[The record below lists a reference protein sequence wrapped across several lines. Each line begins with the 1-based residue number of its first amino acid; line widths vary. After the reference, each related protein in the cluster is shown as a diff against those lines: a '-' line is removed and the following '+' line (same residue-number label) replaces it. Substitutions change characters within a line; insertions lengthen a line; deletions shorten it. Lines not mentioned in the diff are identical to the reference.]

1 MPRRAEISFVVPG
14 FRGMIHF
21 TKDRMHE
28 RRVGMKTIIS
38 TPDAPKAIGP
48 YSQAVRYGD
57 LLFVSGML
65 GMNPKTG
72 ELAGT
77 DIESQAVRILENLK
91 AVIEAAGMTLQNVLK
106 STVFLKDMND
116 FAKFNEIYGRYFP
129 DAPPARET
137 VQVAKLPRDA
147 AIEISVICGK

>member
-1 MPRRAEISFVVPG
+1 
-14 FRGMIHF
+14 MIRLIN
-21 TKDRMHE
+21 DRMRE
-28 RRVGMKTIIS
+28 RRDGMKTIIS
-38 TPDAPKAIGP
+38 TLDAPKAIGP

-65 GMNPKTG
+65 GMDPKTG
-72 ELAGT
+72 EMAGA
-77 DIESQAVRILENLK
+77 DIETQAIRVLENLK
-91 AVIEAAGMTLQNVLK
+91 AVTEAAGMGLKNVLK

-116 FAKFNEIYGRYFP
+116 FARFNEIYGRYFP
-129 DAPPARET
+129 ESPPARET

>member
-1 MPRRAEISFVVPG
+1 
-14 FRGMIHF
+14 
-21 TKDRMHE
+21 MHE

-38 TPDAPKAIGP
+38 TLDAPKAIGP

-65 GMNPKTG
+65 GMDPKTG
-72 ELAGT
+72 EFAGT
-77 DIESQAVRILENLK
+77 GIESQAVRVLENLK
-91 AVIEAAGMTLQNVLK
+91 AVIESAGMGLQNVLK

-129 DAPPARET
+129 ESPPARET

-147 AIEISVICGK
+147 AIEISVICGA

>member
-1 MPRRAEISFVVPG
+1 
-14 FRGMIHF
+14 
-21 TKDRMHE
+21 
-28 RRVGMKTIIS
+28 MKTIIN
-38 TPDAPKAIGP
+38 TPDAPRAIGP

-57 LLFVSGML
+57 LLFVSGMIAL
-65 GMNPKTG
+65 DPATG
-72 ELAGT
+72 EMAGA
-77 DIESQAVRILENLK
+77 DIEAQAIRVLENLK
-91 AVIEAAGMTLQNVLK
+91 AVIEAAGMGMKNVLK

-129 DAPPARET
+129 DVPPARET

>member
-1 MPRRAEISFVVPG
+1 
-14 FRGMIHF
+14 MIHL

-28 RRVGMKTIIS
+28 RRVGMKAIIS

-65 GMNPKTG
+65 GMDPKTG
-72 ELAGT
+72 EFAGT
-77 DIESQAVRILENLK
+77 DIESQAVRVLENLK
-91 AVIEAAGMTLQNVLK
+91 AVTEAAGMGLKNVLK

-129 DAPPARET
+129 ESPPARET

-147 AIEISVICGK
+147 AIEISIICGK

>member
-1 MPRRAEISFVVPG
+1 MPLWAEISFVVPG
-14 FRGMIHF
+14 FRGMIHL

-65 GMNPKTG
+65 GMDTKTG

-116 FAKFNEIYGRYFP
+116 FAKFNEIYGGYFP

>member
-1 MPRRAEISFVVPG
+1 
-14 FRGMIHF
+14 MIHL

-65 GMNPKTG
+65 GMDPKTG
-72 ELAGT
+72 EMAGN
-77 DIESQAVRILENLK
+77 DIESQAVRVLENLK

-147 AIEISVICGK
+147 GPSCLNTGRALS

>member
-1 MPRRAEISFVVPG
+1 MRS
-14 FRGMIHF
+14 
-21 TKDRMHE
+21 
-28 RRVGMKTIIS
+28 TIQ
-38 TPDAPKAIGP
+38 TPNAPKAIGP

-65 GMNPKTG
+65 GMDPKSG
-72 ELAGT
+72 EFAGP
-77 DIESQAVRILENLK
+77 DIETQAIRVLENLR
-91 AVIEAAGMTLQNVLK
+91 AVIEAAGMSLQNVLK

-116 FAKFNEIYGRYFP
+116 FAKFNEIYGRYFK

-137 VQVAKLPRDA
+137 VQVARLPRDA

>member
-1 MPRRAEISFVVPG
+1 
-14 FRGMIHF
+14 
-21 TKDRMHE
+21 
-28 RRVGMKTIIS
+28 MKTIIS
-38 TPDAPKAIGP
+38 TLEAPKAIGP

-65 GMNPKTG
+65 GMDPKTG
-72 ELAGT
+72 EMAGA
-77 DIESQAVRILENLK
+77 DIDTQAIRVLENLK
-91 AVIEAAGMTLQNVLK
+91 AVTEAAGMGLKNVLK

-129 DAPPARET
+129 ESPPARET

-147 AIEISVICGK
+147 AIEISIICGK

>member
-1 MPRRAEISFVVPG
+1 
-14 FRGMIHF
+14 MIHL

-28 RRVGMKTIIS
+28 RRVGMKAIIS
-38 TPDAPKAIGP
+38 TLEAPKAIGP

-65 GMNPKTG
+65 GMDPKTG
-72 ELAGT
+72 EMAGA
-77 DIESQAVRILENLK
+77 DIETQAIRVLENLK
-91 AVIEAAGMTLQNVLK
+91 AVTEAAGMGLKNVLK

-129 DAPPARET
+129 ESPPARET

-147 AIEISVICGK
+147 AIEISIICGK

>member
-1 MPRRAEISFVVPG
+1 
-14 FRGMIHF
+14 MIRHR
-21 TKDRMHE
+21 KDRMHE

-38 TPDAPKAIGP
+38 TLDAPRAIGP

-65 GMNPKTG
+65 GMDPKTG
-72 ELAGT
+72 EFSGT
-77 DIESQAVRILENLK
+77 EIESQTVRVLENLK
-91 AVIEAAGMTLQNVLK
+91 AVIEAAGMGLKNVLK

-116 FAKFNEIYGRYFP
+116 FAKFNEIYGRYFAE
-129 DAPPARET
+129 APPARET

>member
-1 MPRRAEISFVVPG
+1 
-14 FRGMIHF
+14 
-21 TKDRMHE
+21 
-28 RRVGMKTIIS
+28 MKTIIS

-65 GMNPKTG
+65 GMDPKTG
-72 ELAGT
+72 EMDGT

-129 DAPPARET
+129 EAPPARET

-147 AIEISVICGK
+147 AIEISVICGS

>member
-1 MPRRAEISFVVPG
+1 
-14 FRGMIHF
+14 MIHL

-147 AIEISVICGK
+147 AIEISVICGA

>member
-1 MPRRAEISFVVPG
+1 MRTIVDTPNAPR
-14 FRGMIHF
+14 
-21 TKDRMHE
+21 
-28 RRVGMKTIIS
+28 
-38 TPDAPKAIGP
+38 AIGP

-65 GMNPKTG
+65 GMDPKSG
-72 ELAGT
+72 EFAGP
-77 DIESQAVRILENLK
+77 DIEAQAIRVLENLK
-91 AVIEAAGMTLQNVLK
+91 AVIEAAGMSLKSVLK

-116 FAKFNEIYGRYFP
+116 FAKFNEIYERYFK

-137 VQVAKLPRDA
+137 VQVARLPRDA

>member
-1 MPRRAEISFVVPG
+1 
-14 FRGMIHF
+14 MIRLIN
-21 TKDRMHE
+21 DRMRE
-28 RRVGMKTIIS
+28 RRDGMKTIIS
-38 TPDAPKAIGP
+38 TLDAPKAIGP

-65 GMNPKTG
+65 GMDPKTG
-72 ELAGT
+72 EMAGA
-77 DIESQAVRILENLK
+77 DIETQAIRVLENLK
-91 AVIEAAGMTLQNVLK
+91 AVTEAAGMGLKNVLK

-129 DAPPARET
+129 ESPPARET